1 VEIPRTK
8 MTSKLF
14 LGEGF
19 LTIHDM
25 KANGFDAHT
34 ANAVESLTRQ
44 KLYAKYGDQSPSPEI
59 HAGFRWIAARELGII
74 TEGKG
79 KTKTRLDPKCWKGY
93 KKQGTK
99 MKGNTRVNNCVKE
112 GKYSFSNAKQYIKE
126 WGEDHEDGATAEE
139 VGGAIAHR
147 FMNNTDLMKKALE
160 KAGGPE
166 GLMQAIDSVAD
177 FHAGAEELGSSDIS
191 IMVREV
197 LHELGIKEASLSSL
211 RNAHSFDA
219 RDRINNMVAKN
230 RSIAGKEKEEEEFQR
245 WLSSKKKTDERKLT
259 GGEKRSKESNFK
271 KLKKHK
277 GDFEKRYG
285 KDAESVMHAVATKRA
300 KGESIEENLKRDPKL
315 PNLKVSDGKTDY
327 EKKKYASVTA
337 KKNESKNT
345 EVKEDTMS
353 ALKDKFNSGP
363 SDEMLRKKSEPW
375 EEKVRADMAAGKDAG
390 WFLDRKQGAGQK
402 WSIGTKTWFDVE
414 KYQKKRSGIGSRLKR
429 MVGMESMIREYTE
442 AGYFTK

>member
-1 VEIPRTK
+1 
-8 MTSKLF
+8 
-14 LGEGF
+14 
-19 LTIHDM
+19 
-25 KANGFDAHT
+25 
-34 ANAVESLTRQ
+34 
-44 KLYAKYGDQSPSPEI
+44 
-59 HAGFRWIAARELGII
+59 
-74 TEGKG
+74 
-79 KTKTRLDPKCWKGY
+79 
-93 KKQGTK
+93 
-99 MKGNTRVNNCVKE
+99 
-112 GKYSFSNAKQYIKE
+112 
-126 WGEDHEDGATAEE
+126 
-139 VGGAIAHR
+139 
-147 FMNNTDLMKKALE
+147 MKKALE

-219 RDRINNMVAKN
+219 RDRINRMVAKN
-230 RSIAGKEKEEEEFQR
+230 RSVADKEKEEEEFQR

-315 PNLKVSDGKTDY
+315 PNLRVSDGKTAY

-337 KKNESKNT
+337 KKNEDKKS

-353 ALKDKFNSGP
+353 A
-363 SDEMLRKKSEPW
+363 
-375 EEKVRADMAAGKDAG
+375 
-390 WFLDRKQGAGQK
+390 
-402 WSIGTKTWFDVE
+402 
-414 KYQKKRSGIGSRLKR
+414 
-429 MVGMESMIREYTE
+429 IREYAE